1 MRVNTANDKGI
12 HICLRVLRLNR
23 YCHYLQNND
32 PHFSHKNTNNRKKTF
47 SSSDINLVKK
57 FWPHDIC
64 TMISKKK
71 FQSVNY
77 LPESFR
83 QQTMTQHV
91 SFDKTKSRSA
101 TQNRVQIYCWP
112 PGLGC
117 LQSFR
122 QAKPASSKQET
133 VLWQLTNHRSQ
144 VGNVT
149 LAQFLIRNE
158 KGS

>member
-1 MRVNTANDKGI
+1 MYKTMT
-12 HICLRVLRLNR
+12 HIF
-23 YCHYLQNND
+23 HI
-32 PHFSHKNTNNRKKTF
+32 KNTNNRKNTF

-91 SFDKTKSRSA
+91 SFEKTKSRSA
-101 TQNRVQIYCWP
+101 TQHRVQIYCW

-122 QAKPASSKQET
+122 QASIFQTEDSFVTTNQSQVTSGECDTCT
-133 VLWQLTNHRSQ
+133 VLDQKWKRELSHWWM
-144 VGNVT
+144 VENV
-149 LAQFLIRNE
+149 
-158 KGS
+158 KGFMWLLLW